1 MKIIFRKVEI
11 HNFMSYGDEVFEFD
25 KHRGLNLICGKNLD
39 IPGSKNGVGKSTISN
54 ALVYGLYGQLPFKL
68 KNENIFNRYLTDKN
82 VRVCVYFDVG
92 KKKYKVCSGLRSGK
106 QSYCNLYEFDSKG
119 NEKDITKSTM
129 AETRGYM
136 EKNILHCDLNLFMR
150 TIVLNSDP
158 NYNFYNLKHVDKKE
172 FIDKLFDI
180 TVFGDM
186 YNLIHRDVLRLEK
199 EITAHQNQLIILNK
213 NSDEYKQKIENFD
226 TSKNS
231 QIDNLT
237 AELDKN
243 RKELDKKTKSVVKR
257 NTELISKC
265 QLGIEKLE
273 NEISKL
279 SKTIMG
285 IDSTVGDLLGN
296 TRRNRTSIT
305 DMQKLIDKHHDI
317 KEKLCDDCKD
327 IFSKHYYLDK
337 YEEQIKKLKETILSD
352 GEKIKEEETRKSEL
366 ESTQKKYYDNKTK
379 LAEKLKQLNSDY
391 EKSQRELRN
400 FELQV
405 NSLATKLDNLKKAK
419 NPYVELS
426 NENSDKI
433 TEVNT
438 KLSEIV
444 DKYKYVKFSENIVNQ
459 DNLKKFIIKDLV
471 VLLNNRI
478 KYYLHKLGA
487 NYDIIFD
494 EEMEYD
500 FITQNKT
507 GAEFHNFSSGE
518 QARIS
523 ISTCFAFRDF
533 LSRRSNI
540 SSNILI
546 LDEFID
552 SNVDSLAIE
561 NTIEILKDF
570 IKHEKQNIYLVSHR
584 KEVDNNVFDNI
595 IQVEK
600 KDNIS
605 HIRYLSV

>member
-1 MKIIFRKVEI
+1 MKITFRKVEI

-39 IPGSKNGVGKSTISN
+39 VPGSKNGVGKSTISN

-68 KNENIFNRYLTDKN
+68 KNENIYNRYLTDRN
-82 VRVCVYFDVG
+82 MRVCVYFDVG

-106 QSYCNLYEFDSKG
+106 QSYCNLYETNSKG
-119 NEKDITKSTM
+119 EDKDITKSTM
-129 AETRGYM
+129 AETRLYM
-136 EKNILHCDLNLFMR
+136 ERNILHCDLNLFMR
-150 TIVLNSDP
+150 TILLNSDP
-158 NYNFYNLKHVDKKE
+158 NYNFYNLKRADKKE

-186 YNLIHRDVLRLEK
+186 YNLIHRDVLAMER
-199 EITAHQNQLIILNK
+199 EISANQNQLIILNRNTDDYRRK
-213 NSDEYKQKIENFD
+213 IDGFDEARGRQIE
-226 TSKNS
+226 T
-231 QIDNLT
+231 LT
-237 AELDKN
+237 AELEKG
-243 RKELDKKTKSVVKR
+243 RVELEKRTKTVVKR
-257 NTELISKC
+257 NTELITKC
-265 QLGIEKLE
+265 QIGIEKLDGE
-273 NEISKL
+273 MKKLHEDMVALDATVYNLNGNISR
-279 SKTIMG
+279 SKDVIRDLRRM
-285 IDSTVGDLLGN
+285 IDRHNGVW
-296 TRRNRTSIT
+296 
-305 DMQKLIDKHHDI
+305 
-317 KEKLCDDCKD
+317 EKLCDGCKTV
-327 IFSKHYYLDK
+327 FSKYYNLDK
-337 YEEQIKKLKETILSD
+337 HEGRIRELEASIADDETKILTEQERKAKLSAKYSHHVDNRKKLT
-352 GEKIKEEETRKSEL
+352 
-366 ESTQKKYYDNKTK
+366 
-379 LAEKLKQLNSDY
+379 EKLRQLNSDY
-391 EKSQRELRN
+391 ESSQRELRK

-405 NSLATKLDNLKKAK
+405 NSIENKLENLKKSQ
-419 NPYVELS
+419 NPYVGLMK
-426 NENSDKI
+426 ENDAKI
-433 TEVNT
+433 SEVNNRLT
-438 KLSEIV
+438 EIV
-444 DKYKYVKFSENIVNQ
+444 DRYKYVKFSENIVNQ

-487 NYDIIFD
+487 NYDIVFD
-494 EEMEYD
+494 EEMDYE
-500 FITQNKT
+500 FMTQSKT

-584 KEVDNNVFDNI
+584 KEIDNNVFDNI

-605 HIRYLSV
+605 HIRYLSL

>member
-1 MKIIFRKVEI
+1 MKITFRKIEI

-39 IPGSKNGVGKSTISN
+39 VPGSKNGVGKSTISN

-68 KNENIFNRYLTDKN
+68 KNENTYNRYLPDKN
-82 VRVCVYFDVG
+82 MRVCVYFDVG
-92 KKKYKVCSGLRSGK
+92 KKKYKVCSGLKSGK
-106 QSYCNLYEFDSKG
+106 QSYCNLYETNSKG
-119 NEKDITKSTM
+119 EDGDITKSTM
-129 AETRGYM
+129 AETRLYM

-150 TIVLNSDP
+150 TILLNSDP
-158 NYNFYNLKHVDKKE
+158 NYNFYNLKRTDKKE

-186 YNLIHRDVLRLEK
+186 YELIHRDVLRMEK
-199 EITAHQNQLIILNK
+199 DIAANQNQLIILNR
-213 NSDEYKQKIENFD
+213 NSDDYKRKTNEFD
-226 TSKNS
+226 ESRNR
-231 QIDNLT
+231 QVEQLGV
-237 AELDKN
+237 ELEKG
-243 RKELDKKTKSVVKR
+243 KSELEKKTKTVVKK

-265 QLGIEKLE
+265 QLGIEKLDSE
-273 NEISKL
+273 MRKL
-279 SKTIMG
+279 YEDMVS
-285 IDSTVGDLLGN
+285 IDSSVYNLNGNIRREKISISDL
-296 TRRNRTSIT
+296 
-305 DMQKLIDKHHDI
+305 QKIIDRHNGVR
-317 KEKLCDDCKD
+317 EKLCDSCKD
-327 IFSKHYYLDK
+327 IFSHHYNLDK
-337 YEEQIKKLKETILSD
+337 HEEQIKKLEKTIS
-352 GEKIKEEETRKSEL
+352 EEESKIKTEQSRKKEL
-366 ESTQKKYYDNKTK
+366 AAKYSHFKDNKTK
-379 LAEKLKQLNSDY
+379 LSEKLKQLNSDY
-391 EKSQRELRN
+391 ENSQRELRR

-405 NSLATKLDNLKKAK
+405 NSIENKLENLKKTV
-419 NPYVELS
+419 NPYIALS
-426 NENSDKI
+426 RENDEKI
-433 TEVNT
+433 LEVSNT
-438 KLSEIV
+438 LSGIIET
-444 DKYKYVKFSENIVNQ
+444 YKYVKFSENIVNQ
-459 DNLKKFIIKDLV
+459 DNLKKFIVKDLV

-478 KYYLHKLGA
+478 RYYLHKLGA
-487 NYDIIFD
+487 NYDIVFD
-494 EEMEYD
+494 EEMDYE
-500 FITQNKT
+500 FITQNRT

-570 IKHEKQNIYLVSHR
+570 IKQEKQNIYLVSHR
-584 KEVDNNVFDNI
+584 KEIDNNVFDNI

-605 HIRYLSV
+605 HIKYL